1 MPLSST
7 LVTISLITPLP
18 DATGLKVTFYRKF
31 HAKIGKVSFQ
41 NKIAS
46 YSCFS
51 AQSRYTTTDDAK
63 NVYIV
68 DCKFPLTTITMLL
81 IIASY
86 QQNYLVNV
94 FPIFRVIVNCFLF
107 VAIHH
112 LDSICHVISTPL
124 AVSCHFSFVDRKTH
138 RIVDCFVI
146 VRVFHF
152 WTR

>member
-7 LVTISLITPLP
+7 LVTTSLITPLP

-31 HAKIGKVSFQ
+31 HAEIGKISFR
-41 NKIAS
+41 NEIAS

-68 DCKFPLTTITMLL
+68 DCKFPLLQSQRLL

-86 QQNYLVNV
+86 QQNYLVNG
-94 FPIFRVIVNCFLF
+94 FPIFHVTVNCFLF

-112 LDSICHVISTPL
+112 PNSICHVISTPL
-124 AVSCHFSFVDRKTH
+124 AVSCHFSFVDRKTA
-138 RIVDCFVI
+138 
-146 VRVFHF
+146 
-152 WTR
+152 WAS